1 MISNMSEKITKK
13 KKYDEKVFFTNTHMI
28 SKLIFRFTETV
39 ARERTVR
46 NTRGKAS
53 KPIDHSGKDR

>member
-1 MISNMSEKITKK
+1 MISNMSENITKK
-13 KKYDEKVFFTNTHMI
+13 IEKVFFTNTHMI